1 MYHSRF
7 SLNKEEFVYY
17 KIFFYATRKQYY
29 QKEPRAA
36 FLETGSFLGGNP
48 TKNVLKST
56 ISLLRCAFMLFE
68 PQFSRI
74 ATTQLETA
82 TRVVL

>member
-1 MYHSRF
+1 MYDSRF